1 MTISVTQLNNY
12 VRGLLDIDGV
22 LNSLSVCGE
31 ITNLKKSRDGWYFS
45 LKDEAASVNCFCY
58 DSVAVPEQG
67 NVVVAEGQLN
77 YFVKSGSVS
86 FFVKRL
92 VATKNTGEAY
102 LRFVELK
109 EKLKKEGL
117 FDDERKRIVPHCCN
131 TVGVVTS
138 ENGAVI
144 HDITNVVLR
153 RQPFTDVVL
162 YPVKVQGTGSE
173 EEIARGIGFFNGY
186 PVDAVIVGRGG
197 GSNEDLSAFNTE
209 SVVRAVAACNKPVVS
224 AVGHGVDYTLCD
236 FAADKR
242 AVTPSEAAE
251 FVTMDAAAIKNRL
264 TNDLERI
271 ANVLR
276 GNMQSYGEKTAYVA
290 ERIGVKV
297 DTLFE
302 RNKRGIIADIL
313 TCERKFEIEISER
326 EKAVENGITRL
337 TSINPVNVLK
347 RGYAY
352 LSGGSGIIKSV
363 RNISVGD
370 DIKLTLQ
377 DGEIT
382 ATVKEKVT
390 K

>member
-1 MTISVTQLNNY
+1 M
-12 VRGLLDIDGV
+12 
-22 LNSLSVCGE
+22 
-31 ITNLKKSRDGWYFS
+31 
-45 LKDEAASVNCFCY
+45 
-58 DSVAVPEQG
+58 
-67 NVVVAEGQLN
+67 
-77 YFVKSGSVS
+77 
-86 FFVKRL
+86 
-92 VATKNTGEAY
+92 
-102 LRFVELK
+102 
-109 EKLKKEGL
+109 
-117 FDDERKRIVPHCCN
+117 
-131 TVGVVTS
+131 
-138 ENGAVI
+138 
-144 HDITNVVLR
+144 
-153 RQPFTDVVL
+153 
-162 YPVKVQGTGSE
+162 
-173 EEIARGIGFFNGY
+173 
-186 PVDAVIVGRGG
+186 
-197 GSNEDLSAFNTE
+197 
-209 SVVRAVAACNKPVVS
+209 
-224 AVGHGVDYTLCD
+224 
-236 FAADKR
+236 
-242 AVTPSEAAE
+242 
-251 FVTMDAAAIKNRL
+251 

-313 TCERKFEIEISER
+313 TCERKLEIEISER

-352 LSGGSGIIKSV
+352 LSGGSGIITSV